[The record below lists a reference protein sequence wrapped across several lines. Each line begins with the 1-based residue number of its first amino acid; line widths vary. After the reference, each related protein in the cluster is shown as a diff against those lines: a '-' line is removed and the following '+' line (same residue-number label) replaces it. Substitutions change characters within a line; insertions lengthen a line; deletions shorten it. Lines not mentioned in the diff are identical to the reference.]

1 MSETRPGRL
10 RISVVTP
17 VFQSEASVARTLRS
31 VSGQTALSDGL
42 VEVQH
47 IVVDGASKDATLE
60 EIERVRT
67 PIVEVVSEPDRGMYD
82 ALAKGLRRATGDVVC
97 YLNAGDLL
105 LPAAFET
112 VVGVV
117 RDTDA
122 RWFTGTNLLLGPRGV
137 VTRIDSPWR
146 YRRDFLRAGL
156 YGRVLPFVQQE
167 STFWRRELLEQVDLE
182 ALAGFK
188 VAGDHFLWK
197 SFAEVSDLDV
207 VHSVFA
213 GFTLEAG
220 QLSQDKARY
229 FGEME
234 AISGRPGLALRLAA
248 FVEKRRGWWGSAARK
263 ERTNPRMIRF
273 DHALQ
278 RWTRG

>member
-1 MSETRPGRL
+1 MSELDRGRL

-31 VSGQTALSDGL
+31 VAEQTALRDGR

-47 IVVDGASKDATLE
+47 IVVDGASRDATLA
-60 EIERVRT
+60 EIERART
-67 PIVEVVSEPDRGMYD
+67 PILEVVSEPDRGMYD

-112 VVGVV
+112 VMGVV
-117 RDTDA
+117 RDTDT
-122 RWFTGTNLLLGPRGV
+122 RWFTGTNLLLGPGGV

-146 YRRDFLRAGL
+146 YRRDFLRAGV

-167 STFWRRELLEQVDLE
+167 STFWRRELLEGLDLD
-182 ALAGFK
+182 ALAGYRL
-188 VAGDHFLWK
+188 AGDHFLWK
-197 SFAEVSDLDV
+197 SFAEVADLDV
-207 VHSVFA
+207 VHTAFA

-220 QLSQDKARY
+220 QLSQDKERY
-229 FGEME
+229 FEEME
-234 AISGRPGLALRLAA
+234 RISGRIGLALRLAA
-248 FVEKRRGWWGSAARK
+248 LLEKRRGWWGSAARK
-263 ERTNPRMIRF
+263 ERTNPRAIRF